1 MKPSTIAA
9 RLMERLRAAPAR
21 DAQDF
26 ADYGTAFAL
35 DLSIEAHPGSA
46 PGQQSSGAEVPAWWL
61 QLASQRP
68 APGL

>member
-9 RLMERLRAAPAR
+9 RLMERLRASPAR
-21 DAQDF
+21 DTRDW

-35 DLSIEAHPGSA
+35 DLSIEARPEATFGPEAAGSDA
-46 PGQQSSGAEVPAWWL
+46 STWWS
-61 QLASQRP
+61 QLSSQRP

>member
-1 MKPSTIAA
+1 V
-9 RLMERLRAAPAR
+9 R
-21 DAQDF
+21 DSQDW

-35 DLSIEAHPGSA
+35 DLSIEAHPNTD
-46 PGQQSSGAEVPAWWL
+46 PGTGASGPDTPAWWS

>member
-9 RLMERLRAAPAR
+9 RLMQRLRGAPTR

-35 DLSIEAHPGSA
+35 DLSIEAQPGAASGSES
-46 PGQQSSGAEVPAWWL
+46 PGADAQAWWS

-68 APGL
+68 GPGL

>member
-1 MKPSTIAA
+1 MKPSMIAA
-9 RLMERLRAAPAR
+9 RLMERLRAGPVR
-21 DAQDF
+21 DSQDW

-35 DLSIEAHPGSA
+35 DLSIEAHPNTD
-46 PGQQSSGAEVPAWWL
+46 PGTGASGPDTPAWWS

>member
-1 MKPSTIAA
+1 MKPSTIAS
-9 RLMERLRAAPAR
+9 RLMERLRGAPTR
-21 DAQDF
+21 DVLDF

-35 DLSIEAHPGSA
+35 DLSIEAYSGAA
-46 PGQQSSGAEVPAWWL
+46 PGPETSGAEAPAWWS